1 MSELSQHG
9 IKPGATYWNNATTA
23 TTTRI
28 AKTITAVKNH
38 RSSNLS
44 GGGIVDPQDHGLDL
58 IVEACGTAR
67 K

>member
-1 MSELSQHG
+1 MAG
-9 IKPGATYWNNATTA
+9 GAANWNNATTTATNRIA
-23 TTTRI
+23 TTI
-28 AKTITAVKNH
+28 APITNQ
-38 RSSNLS
+38 SNLS